1 MTRVAIVALYAAAT
15 VSLAILFL
23 VGVGLTALYRRYG
36 WPEQGDKG
44 NCWAYAVPHW
54 LRSPVKSCIAVSLS
68 PRAPVP
74 HVRYVPSLD
83 GVAYEEFVPNE
94 SRRGWRGVLHSF
106 WFDGHVK
113 RG

>member
-1 MTRVAIVALYAAAT
+1 
-15 VSLAILFL
+15 
-23 VGVGLTALYRRYG
+23 
-36 WPEQGDKG
+36 
-44 NCWAYAVPHW
+44 
-54 LRSPVKSCIAVSLS
+54 
-68 PRAPVP
+68 
-74 HVRYVPSLD
+74 VRYVPSLD